1 METTTSTTQAVDI
14 ALADYLPVWVE
25 AFLVDRKAGNKAAGT
40 LIFYRKKLKHFLAYC
55 DTQLITRI
63 GQLTPQGIREY
74 MINLEDTGHNSGGIH
89 ASFRV
94 MRTFLNWYENE
105 AEPEGWKNP
114 IRKVKAP
121 KIELEQLEPC
131 DITAVNAILDTCT
144 GRDFVSLR
152 DRAILYL
159 LLDTG
164 LRANEAVMLDVEDL
178 DPIRGNI
185 LVRCGKGRKPRTVFI
200 GKKTRK
206 VIRAYLRERESDG
219 PALWLTDTGERMA
232 YEGLRQMV
240 RRRSERAGVQ
250 QPTLHSFRRF
260 FALAYL
266 RNGGDIFTLQKLMG
280 HSDLQ
285 ILRRYLNQIDE
296 DLERGHSQFGPVD
309 NL

>member
-1 METTTSTTQAVDI
+1 METKTGTTQAIDL
-14 ALADYLPVWVE
+14 ALADHLPVWVE
-25 AFLVDRKAGNKAAGT
+25 AFLVDRKAGNKAQGT
-40 LIFYRKKLKHFLAYC
+40 LLFYRNKLKDFLSYC
-55 DTQLITRI
+55 DTQAISRI
-63 GQLTPQGIREY
+63 GQLSPQSIREY

-89 ASFRV
+89 AAFRV
-94 MRTFLNWYENE
+94 IRTFLNWYENE

-114 IRKVKAP
+114 IHKVKAP

-131 DITAVNAILDTCT
+131 DITSVYAILDTCK

-152 DRAILYL
+152 DRAIIYL

-164 LRANEAVMLDVEDL
+164 LRANEAVMLDVADL
-178 DPIRGNI
+178 DTIRGNI

-206 VIRAYLRERESDG
+206 VVRAYLRERTSDN
-219 PALWLTDTGERMA
+219 PALWLTEGGERMA
-232 YEGLRQMV
+232 YEGMRQMV
-240 RRRSERAGVQ
+240 RRRSERAGVA
-250 QPTLHSFRRF
+250 QPSLHSFRRF

>member
-1 METTTSTTQAVDI
+1 METKTSTTQAVEYS
-14 ALADYLPVWVE
+14 LADYLPIWVD
-25 AFLVDRKAGNKAAGT
+25 AFLVDRKAGNKAEGT
-40 LIFYRKKLKHFLAYC
+40 LIFYGKKLKHFLQYC
-55 DTQLITRI
+55 DTQLITQI
-63 GQLTPQGIREY
+63 GQLSPQSIREY
-74 MINLEDTGHNSGGIH
+74 MIHLEATGHNSGGIH

-94 MRTFLNWYENE
+94 IRTFLNWYENE

-121 KIELEQLEPC
+121 KLELEQLEPC
-131 DITAVNAILDTCT
+131 DLDAVNAILDTCK
-144 GRDFVSLR
+144 GRDFSSLR
-152 DRAILYL
+152 DRAIIYL

-178 DPIRGNI
+178 DPIRGSI
-185 LVRCGKGRKPRTVFI
+185 LVRYGKGRKPRVVFI

-206 VIRAYLRERESDG
+206 VIRAYLRERTVDN
-219 PALWLTDTGERMA
+219 PALWLTDAGERMA
-232 YEGLRQMV
+232 YEGMRQMV
-240 RRRSERAGVQ
+240 RRRAERAGVK
-250 QPTLHSFRRF
+250 QPSLHSFRRF

-280 HSDLQ
+280 HADIQ
-285 ILRRYLNQIDE
+285 ILRRYLAQIDE